1 MIDTT
6 NAKWELSKQEQYA
19 IEWFSEYGFV
29 GEIKKQ
35 YVSKTVF
42 KISKDGIT
50 DTFEL
55 PQSVTQKNI
64 SDFMEQY
71 YKHFDILKVIHK
83 KENEKMKSLDYL
95 EEIKKRY
102 VLSDEDLTDILTHI
116 GYIARDNK
124 IDDTITEE
132 LINVLE

>member
-6 NAKWELSKQEQYA
+6 NAKWDLSKQEQYA
-19 IEWFSEYGFV
+19 IEWLTANGFV

-42 KISKDGIT
+42 RITKDGIT
-50 DTFEL
+50 DTFDL

-71 YKHFDILKVIHK
+71 RKNFDILKLISE
-83 KENEKMKSLDYL
+83 KEQTQMKSLDYL
-95 EEIKKRY
+95 EEIKKDHM
-102 VLSDEDLTDILTHI
+102 LSNADLIDILEKI
-116 GYIARDNK
+116 GYIARDNNM
-124 IDDTITEE
+124 DDSITDE
-132 LINVLE
+132 LISILE